1 MTAGFA
7 GLAKPAGTRVERSPA
22 GSPCETSPVKL
33 RTLAALAALA
43 VAGLGLTGCDSK
55 AGTAAVVN
63 GHRITETQ
71 LSDYLAP
78 NAQPI
83 TVSDGAGGSFG
94 VPARVFVLQYLIR
107 NQVFP
112 LLLSGT
118 GSSISDEQL
127 SADRAAAIGTLAGDE
142 ATLQKQIATAGL
154 KPRFEEVMLRQQEL
168 TDLVGKKLT
177 TQQQLT
183 DAIAKIKDTV
193 SINPRFGSWNESSL
207 QIIDLSKK
215 QLPSVLSFQGSL
227 PGDVKAPAGQ

>member
-1 MTAGFA
+1 MISKLV
-7 GLAKPAGTRVERSPA
+7 GLAEQGTCRVERSA
-22 GSPCETSPVKL
+22 TGSACETRPVKL

-43 VAGLGLTGCDSK
+43 IAGLGLTGCDSK

-63 GHRITETQ
+63 GNRISETQ

-83 TVSDGAGGSFG
+83 TATNSDGSSFS

-112 LLLSGT
+112 LLLSRT
-118 GSSISDEQL
+118 GSPVTEDEL
-127 SADRAAAIGTLAGDE
+127 SADRAAAIGGDE
-142 ATLQKQIATAGL
+142 ATLQKQIAAVGL
-154 KPRFEEVMLRQQEL
+154 RPRFEEVLLRDREL

-177 TQQQLT
+177 TQQQIT
-183 DAIAKIKDTV
+183 DAVAKIKDV
-193 SINPRFGSWNESSL
+193 VRINPRFGSWDNATL
-207 QIIDLSKK
+207 TIVDLSKK
-215 QLPSVLSFQGSL
+215 QLPSVLSFEGSL